1 MSKKL
6 IDNILE
12 KALELKYISP
22 DEGLLLYTD
31 ASLADLMFTAHI
43 VRLKLHPEREV
54 SYIIDRNINLTN
66 VCFSNCSF
74 CNFCR
79 SKNSTEA
86 YVLEITDYIEK
97 IDKLYQLGGSQI
109 LLQGGMNPALRIE
122 YYENLF
128 RKLKELY
135 PDLKLHALGP
145 PEIVFIAKS
154 AGISTRECL
163 ERLIKAGLDSL
174 PGAGAEI
181 LVDRVRKLVSPA
193 KCSSSEWLDVMQE
206 AHLLGLTTSATMMF
220 GHLETIE
227 ERLQHLIKLR
237 DLQDLKPSDSK
248 GYISFTLWPLAGE
261 NTRLL
266 SRYPK
271 IKPVNSSEFLRMLSI
286 SRIMLPNIPN
296 IQVSWLTMGKE
307 IAQLALNA
315 GANDMSSIMIEENV
329 VSQAGKEFKMGQE
342 EMEQTIRDAGF
353 TPRLRNQE
361 YEFI

>member
-1 MSKKL
+1 MSKKQV
-6 IDNILE
+6 DNILE

-22 DEGLLLYTD
+22 AEGLLLFTD
-31 ASLADLMFTAHI
+31 ASLAELMLTAQF
-43 VRLKLHPEREV
+43 VRFKLHPEKEV
-54 SYIIDRNINLTN
+54 SFIIDRNINLTN
-66 VCFSNCSF
+66 ICFSNCSF

-79 SKNSTEA
+79 NKNSAEA
-86 YVLEITDYIEK
+86 YVLEIPDYVEK
-97 IDKLYQLGGSQI
+97 IDKLYQLGGNQI
-109 LLQGGMNPALRIE
+109 LLQGGMNPALGIE
-122 YYENLF
+122 YYETLF

-154 AGISTRECL
+154 ASISVKECL
-163 ERLIKAGLDSL
+163 ERFVKAGLDSL

-193 KCSSSEWLDVMQE
+193 KCSSGEWLDVMHE
-206 AHLLGLTTSATMMF
+206 AHLLRLTTSATMMF

-227 ERLQHLIKLR
+227 ERMQQLIKLR

-248 GYISFTLWPLAGE
+248 GFISFTLWPLAGE

-266 SRYPK
+266 SHNPE
-271 IKPVNSSEFLRMLSI
+271 IKPINSSEFLRMLAI

-342 EMEQTIRDAGF
+342 EMEQTIKDAGF
-353 TPRLRNQE
+353 TPCLRNQE
-361 YEFI
+361 YELI

>member
-1 MSKKL
+1 
-6 IDNILE
+6 
-12 KALELKYISP
+12 
-22 DEGLLLYTD
+22 
-31 ASLADLMFTAHI
+31 
-43 VRLKLHPEREV
+43 
-54 SYIIDRNINLTN
+54 
-66 VCFSNCSF
+66 
-74 CNFCR
+74 
-79 SKNSTEA
+79 
-86 YVLEITDYIEK
+86 
-97 IDKLYQLGGSQI
+97 
-109 LLQGGMNPALRIE
+109 MNPALGIE

-128 RKLKELY
+128 RKLKELF

-154 AGISTRECL
+154 ASISVKECL
-163 ERLIKAGLDSL
+163 ERLIKSGLDSL

-181 LVDRVRKLVSPA
+181 LSDRVRKLVSPA
-193 KCSSSEWLDVMQE
+193 KCSSSEWLDVMHE

-227 ERLQHLIKLR
+227 ERMQHLIKLR
-237 DLQDLKPSDSK
+237 DLQNLKPSDSK
-248 GYISFTLWPLAGE
+248 GFISFTLWPLAGE

-266 SRYPK
+266 RQNPD
-271 IKPVNSSEFLRMLSI
+271 IKPVYSSEFLRMLAI

-329 VSQAGKEFKMGQE
+329 VSQAGKEFKMGKQ
-342 EMEQTIRDAGF
+342 EMEQTISDAGF

-361 YEFI
+361 YDFI